1 MADSLWHA
9 NSIQRDATYRKR
21 MFETLVLH
29 ALWILIRCAFG
40 VRPYVEAMQL
50 RQTMIDYG
58 DAVDEPDTPE
68 RREFRRAHHYA
79 SLPIPNET

>member
-1 MADSLWHA
+1 
-9 NSIQRDATYRKR
+9 

-40 VRPYVEAMQL
+40 ARPYVEAMDL

-58 DAVDEPDTPE
+58 DALDETETPE
-68 RREFRRAHHYA
+68 RREYRRKTHYA
-79 SLPIPNET
+79 PLDLQNKPEST

>member
-9 NSIQRDATYRKR
+9 NIQDKASYRRR
-21 MFETLVLH
+21 MFETMVFH

-40 VRPYVEAMQL
+40 ARPYTEAMSL

-58 DAVDEPDTPE
+58 DALDETDTPE
-68 RREFRRAHHYA
+68 RRAFRRSNHYA
-79 SLPIPNET
+79 PLPIPNQQ

>member
-9 NSIQRDATYRKR
+9 NVQDDPKYRRR

-40 VRPYVEAMQL
+40 ARPYVEAAQL
-50 RQTMIDYG
+50 RSTMIDYG
-58 DAVDEPDTPE
+58 DALDPTDNPDRRKY
-68 RREFRRAHHYA
+68 RRENHYA
-79 SLPIPNET
+79 PLPIPGQS